1 MENLLNI
8 FDVSEITKIKVATLR
23 KYVLRGTIPFRKLG
37 AAVRFKPSEIDA
49 WINGEY
55 QTEEKITD
63 VIKK

>member
-1 MENLLNI
+1 MESLLNI

-37 AAVRFKPSEIDA
+37 AAVRFKPSEIEA

-55 QTEEKITD
+55 QAKRED
-63 VIKK
+63 DRCH